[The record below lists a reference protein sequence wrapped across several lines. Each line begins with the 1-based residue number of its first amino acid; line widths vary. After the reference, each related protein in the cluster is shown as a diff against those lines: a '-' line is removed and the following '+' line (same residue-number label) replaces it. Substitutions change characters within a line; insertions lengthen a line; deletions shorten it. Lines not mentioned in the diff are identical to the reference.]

1 MTNWQFN
8 NYHRLFQFKSFRLF
22 WIGFS
27 FSVLGD
33 TMTRVALTWFVYE
46 TTNSAWALGWLAFFY
61 TAPVIVGGLLAGW
74 LLDRFDR
81 RQVIMVDSLLR
92 ATIVI
97 LIPLLYAWGQLALWH
112 IYMVAAVYGFLM
124 MIPLAGSPAL
134 VPTLVPEKHLTTAN
148 ALETLSFTLSGVIGP
163 PAAGFLIAWWGAP
176 NILILDA
183 LSYLVFAVLL
193 IPVKVLIKDNSL
205 APARKPSYHLQ
216 DAFRLLRQNKILL
229 STTLMFMAANF
240 GLGAMFVWLPLFSTQ
255 ILGGGPELYGILL
268 GFMAIGEVMSSVLA
282 GSLILPLTLGTLICL
297 AQFLTGASLTLLFLG
312 RSSWL
317 SIASLTL
324 FGLFMAPLTIWA
336 QTLRMQ
342 IIPEA
347 LRGRT
352 FALLRT
358 LMQSANPFGGMISG
372 MLLPVLG
379 IPGMIGLSAIIISI
393 PGLLGYRVS
402 DLRRS
407 GALTSLVNE

>member
-1 MTNWQFN
+1 
-8 NYHRLFQFKSFRLF
+8 
-22 WIGFS
+22 
-27 FSVLGD
+27 
-33 TMTRVALTWFVYE
+33 
-46 TTNSAWALGWLAFFY
+46 
-61 TAPVIVGGLLAGW
+61 
-74 LLDRFDR
+74 
-81 RQVIMVDSLLR
+81 
-92 ATIVI
+92 
-97 LIPLLYAWGQLALWH
+97 
-112 IYMVAAVYGFLM
+112 
-124 MIPLAGSPAL
+124 
-134 VPTLVPEKHLTTAN
+134 
-148 ALETLSFTLSGVIGP
+148 
-163 PAAGFLIAWWGAP
+163 
-176 NILILDA
+176 
-183 LSYLVFAVLL
+183 
-193 IPVKVLIKDNSL
+193 
-205 APARKPSYHLQ
+205 
-216 DAFRLLRQNKILL
+216 
-229 STTLMFMAANF
+229 
-240 GLGAMFVWLPLFSTQ
+240 MFVWLPLFSTQ

-347 LRGRT
+347 LRGWT